1 VTIFT
6 FPVRAIGAQ
15 DSPPRG
21 AAGGMLYAHN
31 IPYCQAVFG
40 HLPAAFSTLFP
51 PSRKCVRKGAC
62 RDIVRRMSRDKRS
75 PRKKAAPP
83 VPEEEIIYGL
93 HAAAEALANPRRT
106 IRSVL
111 VTRNAANRLAEPL
124 ASAGVRP
131 EIIRPKDL
139 DRRLGG
145 DAVHQGI
152 LIVAAPLPQPR
163 LDQIP
168 RTGLVV
174 MLDQVTD
181 PHNVGAILRTACAFA
196 ATAVVTTARH
206 SPHGSAV
213 MIKAASGA
221 IEHVPFVRVTNL
233 ARAMDELKEYGFE
246 IYGLDSEAPGILDC
260 EAAPPDPCA
269 IVLGAEGK
277 GLRQLTRQKCD
288 HLVRLDLPG
297 PIRSLN
303 VSNAA
308 ALALQ
313 AMTWRRRREEAT
325 RNG

>member
-1 VTIFT
+1 MRKA
-6 FPVRAIGAQ
+6 VRG
-15 DSPPRG
+15 
-21 AAGGMLYAHN
+21 
-31 IPYCQAVFG
+31 
-40 HLPAAFSTLFP
+40 
-51 PSRKCVRKGAC
+51 
-62 RDIVRRMSRDKRS
+62 DIVNPMTRDKRN
-75 PRKKAAPP
+75 PRKQAVPP
-83 VPEEEIIYGL
+83 EPEEEIIYGL
-93 HAAAEALANPRRT
+93 HAAAEALANPRRS

-111 VTRNAANRLAEPL
+111 VTRNAANRLTESL
-124 ASAGVRP
+124 AAAGVEA
-131 EIIRPKDL
+131 EIVHPKEL

-152 LIVAAPLPQPR
+152 LVIADPLPQPR

-221 IEHVPFVRVTNL
+221 IEHVPFVKVTNL

-260 EAAPPDPCA
+260 EVAPPDPCA

-308 ALALQ
+308 ALALH
-313 AMTWRRRREEAT
+313 AMTWTRRREEAM
-325 RNG
+325 RSG